1 MNRHPDSDTYF
12 QAGEWLVGTARR
24 NPEALLLL
32 AAGCALL
39 MRRGGRDAVRSQAP
53 TRPREGDRG
62 YAPASDAS
70 SVSQGLSRT
79 A

>member
-1 MNRHPDSDTYF
+1 MNRHPDSDTYS

-39 MRRGGRDAVRSQAP
+39 MRRGGPGR
-53 TRPREGDRG
+53 RP
-62 YAPASDAS
+62 
-70 SVSQGLSRT
+70 
-79 A
+79 